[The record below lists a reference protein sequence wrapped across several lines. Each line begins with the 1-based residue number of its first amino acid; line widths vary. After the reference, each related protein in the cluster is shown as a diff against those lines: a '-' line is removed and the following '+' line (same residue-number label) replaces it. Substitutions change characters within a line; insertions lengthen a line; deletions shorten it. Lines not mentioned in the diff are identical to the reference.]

1 MRTCQHALFIAI
13 SSFVI
18 DLNLILRK
26 PIRDNAFFVVVAM
39 LPGLSIVGVLNIL
52 SIVPC
57 VCGGGQKFSGVLTG
71 NFNLASFRAC
81 TDLTFI
87 RVVASFVFF
96 FYSVL

>member
-1 MRTCQHALFIAI
+1 M
-13 SSFVI
+13 
-18 DLNLILRK
+18 
-26 PIRDNAFFVVVAM
+26 PFFVVVAM